1 MKEKIIMKLLREPL
15 LHFLLAG
22 VALFILFSA
31 VDSGQAG
38 SGSSDSE
45 IVVSEGR
52 IYSITQQ
59 FMKVWQRPPTS
70 RELEGVIQSY
80 IREEVF
86 YREALSMGLDVGDEI
101 VRRRMAQ
108 KLEFISEDIASLQEP
123 TDAELRSYFESHLEE
138 FRRETRVTF
147 QHVYLNSDKRGESTR
162 KDAESLLAKLSEV
175 GGSSIYAGIGDPSML
190 SSEFS
195 STTQREIT
203 SLFGEEFTTSLLSQT
218 LSQWSGPI
226 ESAYGLHL
234 VFVSERVDGEI
245 PPFDEVSDIV
255 VREWT
260 SVKKKETKELF
271 YEALLKRYKVTI
283 EQPESEATKLARLDE
298 GASR

>member
-1 MKEKIIMKLLREPL
+1 MRVIREPL
-15 LHFLLAG
+15 FHFLLAG

-31 VDSGQAG
+31 VNRSQVG

-80 IREEVF
+80 IREEVL

-123 TDAELRSYFESHLEE
+123 TDAELRSYYESHIEE

-162 KDAESLLAKLSEV
+162 KDAERLLAKIREA
-175 GGSSIYAGIGDPSML
+175 GGSGEYTGIGDPSML

-195 STTQREIT
+195 STTQREVAG
-203 SLFGEEFTTSLLSQT
+203 LFGEEFTTSLLSQT
-218 LSQWSGPI
+218 LDQWSGPI

-245 PPFDEVSDIV
+245 PPFDEVSEAV

-271 YEALLKRYKVTI
+271 YESLLKRYKVTI
-283 EQPESEATKLARLDE
+283 EKPANEAGDLAQLDD
-298 GASR
+298 GTVR

>member
-1 MKEKIIMKLLREPL
+1 MTILREPL

-22 VALFILFSA
+22 AVLFVLYST
-31 VDSGQAG
+31 VNQGQTG
-38 SGSSDSE
+38 SGGLDSE

-52 IYSITQQ
+52 IHSMTLK
-59 FMKVWQRPPTS
+59 FSKVWQRPPTS
-70 RELEGVIQSY
+70 QELDGLVQSY

-108 KLEFISEDIASLQEP
+108 KLGFISEDIASLQEP
-123 TDAELRSYFESHLEE
+123 TEAELRSYFESNKEE

-162 KDAESLLAKLSEV
+162 KDAESLLAKLKGIGEK
-175 GGSSIYAGIGDPSML
+175 GNFAGIGDPSML
-190 SSEFS
+190 STEFAA
-195 STTQREIT
+195 TTQREIT
-203 SLFGEEFTTSLLSQT
+203 SLFGEEFTTGLLSQT
-218 LSQWSGPI
+218 LDQWSGPI

-260 SVKKKETKELF
+260 SEKKKETKELF
-271 YEALLKRYKVTI
+271 YESLLKRYKVTI
-283 EQPESEATKLARLDE
+283 EKPDNEAGELAQLDDG
-298 GASR
+298 GAK

>member
-1 MKEKIIMKLLREPL
+1 MKILREPL
-15 LHFLLAG
+15 FHFLLAG

-31 VDSGQAG
+31 VNRGQAG

-52 IYSITQQ
+52 IYGITQQ

-70 RELEGVIQSY
+70 RELEGLIQSY

-108 KLEFISEDIASLQEP
+108 KLGFISEDIASLQEP
-123 TDAELRSYFESHLEE
+123 TEAEFRSYYESHLEE
-138 FRRETRVTF
+138 FRRETRVSF

-162 KDAESLLAKLSEV
+162 KDAESLLAKLKGIGEK
-175 GGSSIYAGIGDPSML
+175 GNFAGIGDPSML
-190 SSEFS
+190 STEFAA
-195 STTQREIT
+195 TTQREIT
-203 SLFGEEFTTSLLSQT
+203 SLFGEEFTTGLLSQT
-218 LSQWSGPI
+218 LDQWSGPI

-260 SVKKKETKELF
+260 SVKKKEIKELF
-271 YEALLKRYKVTI
+271 YESLLKRYKVTI
-283 EQPESEATKLARLDE
+283 EQPESNERELAQLDE
-298 GASR
+298 GAAR

>member
-1 MKEKIIMKLLREPL
+1 MKILREPL
-15 LHFLLAG
+15 FHFLLAG

-31 VDSGQAG
+31 VNRGQAG

-52 IYSITQQ
+52 IYSITQR

-70 RELEGVIQSY
+70 RELEGLIQAY

-108 KLEFISEDIASLQEP
+108 KLGFISEDIASLQEP

-138 FRRETRVTF
+138 FRRETRVSF
-147 QHVYLNSDKRGESTR
+147 QHVYLNTDKRGESTR
-162 KDAESLLAKLSEV
+162 KDAESLLAKLREV
-175 GGSSIYAGIGDPSML
+175 GGSSNYSAIGDPSLL
-190 SSEFS
+190 STEFS
-195 STTQREIT
+195 STTQREVAG
-203 SLFGEEFTTSLLSQT
+203 LFGEEFTTSLLSQT

-255 VREWT
+255 IREWT
-260 SVKKKETKELF
+260 SVKKKETKRLF
-271 YEALLKRYKVTI
+271 YESLLKRYKVTI
-283 EQPESEATKLARLDE
+283 EKPGNEAVDLAQLDD
-298 GASR
+298 GAVR

>member
-1 MKEKIIMKLLREPL
+1 MKILREPL
-15 LHFLLAG
+15 FHFLLAG

-31 VDSGQAG
+31 VNRGQAG

-52 IYSITQQ
+52 IYSITQK
-59 FMKVWQRPPTS
+59 FMKVWQRPPTVQ
-70 RELEGVIQSY
+70 ELEGLIQAY

-108 KLEFISEDIASLQEP
+108 KLGFISEDIASLQEP
-123 TDAELRSYFESHLEE
+123 TDAELRSYFESNKEE

-147 QHVYLNSDKRGESTR
+147 QHVYLNIDKRGKSTR
-162 KDAESLLAKLSEV
+162 KDAESLLAKLREI
-175 GGSSIYAGIGDPSML
+175 GGSGYYAGIGDPSML
-190 SSEFS
+190 STEFS
-195 STTQREIT
+195 STTQREIAG
-203 SLFGEEFTTSLLSQT
+203 LFGEEFTTSLLSQT

-234 VFVSERVDGEI
+234 VFVNERVDGEI

-271 YEALLKRYKVTI
+271 YESLLKRYKVTI
-283 EQPESEATKLARLDE
+283 EKPDNEAGDLAQLDD
-298 GASR
+298 GAAK